1 MLVLCC
7 LGGFVPMNITQISQ
21 PASPGKPAPDFALPA
36 VDGSG
41 TVSLADYRGRTP
53 FFLALFI
60 GLWCPFCRRA
70 IAQIAASEPALK
82 SAGVETLG
90 VVATPPDN
98 AQLYFRYRPT
108 RLRLAADP
116 ELSTHQA
123 YGVPKPIPTPEFLRA
138 LETTLINPDG
148 LLAEPLPI
156 SQAAEAVGKLDS
168 YKENKTDQA
177 DMERQWPQLKGQF
190 LIDRDGFVRWANIE
204 CAADGL
210 AGVGKFPSAN
220 EILAAARSLAD

>member
-1 MLVLCC
+1 
-7 LGGFVPMNITQISQ
+7 MNIAQISQ
-21 PASPGKPAPDFALPA
+21 PVSPGKPAPDFTLPA
-36 VDGSG
+36 ADGSG

-53 FFLALFI
+53 LFLALFI

-70 IAQIAASEPALK
+70 IAQIAASEPALN

-90 VVATPPDN
+90 VVATPPEN
-98 AQLYFRYRPT
+98 AQLYFRFRPT

-123 YGVPKPIPTPEFLRA
+123 YGVPKPAPTPEFLRA

-156 SQAAEAVGKLDS
+156 SQAAEAIGRLDG
-168 YKENKTDQA
+168 YQENEIDQA

-190 LIDRDGFVRWANIE
+190 LIDRDGVVRWANVE
-204 CAADGL
+204 CAAEGL

-220 EILAAARSLAD
+220 EILTAARSLVD